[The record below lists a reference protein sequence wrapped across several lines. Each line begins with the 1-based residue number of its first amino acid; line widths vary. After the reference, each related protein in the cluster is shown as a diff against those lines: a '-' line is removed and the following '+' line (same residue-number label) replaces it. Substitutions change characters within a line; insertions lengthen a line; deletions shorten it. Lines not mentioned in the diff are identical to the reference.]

1 MRGYSR
7 GNQLLNPDF
16 RDMLSALCEENAEF
30 LIVGAYALA
39 AYGLPRATG
48 DIDIW
53 IRCSEENAERIWR
66 VLIRFGAPLR
76 DVKMNDFSTPGI
88 FFQIGVVPNRIDIL
102 TSIEGVEFDEAWP
115 HRKEIEIE
123 GLKIA
128 VIGRTHLLK
137 NKKAVGRPQDLA
149 DIAWLESNQG

>member
-1 MRGYSR
+1 
-7 GNQLLNPDF
+7 
-16 RDMLSALCEENAEF
+16 
-30 LIVGAYALA
+30 
-39 AYGLPRATG
+39 
-48 DIDIW
+48 
-53 IRCSEENAERIWR
+53 
-66 VLIRFGAPLR
+66 
-76 DVKMNDFSTPGI
+76 MNDFSTPGI

-102 TSIEGVEFDEAWP
+102 TSIQGVEFDEAWP

-149 DIAWLESNQG
+149 DIAWLESTEG